1 MNTSDIPTT
10 LDGSQ
15 AVIQWFGAWPS
26 FHDAEVIYLQLAR
39 TGRSVLRLYPYR
51 PDKPAMVDFILE
63 KVTDLELA
71 DFSSQN
77 VIFSL
82 GVETVVD
89 QTEEKATR
97 LTLGPCYG
105 LAGWIDA
112 KHVRVEL
119 VPGKSS
125 DEVSRW

>member
-1 MNTSDIPTT
+1 MNTPDIAAT

-26 FHDAEVIYLQLAR
+26 FHDAEIIYLRLAR
-39 TGRSVLRLYPYR
+39 AGPSALRLYPYY
-51 PDKPAMVDFILE
+51 PEKPAMVDFILE
-63 KVTDLELA
+63 EVTDLELA

-77 VIFSL
+77 VISSL
-82 GVETVVD
+82 GAETVVD
-89 QTEEKATR
+89 QTEEKAIR
-97 LTLGPCYG
+97 LTFGPCYG
-105 LAGWIDA
+105 LAGRIDA

-125 DEVSRW
+125 DEVS